1 MINNHIDDTNI
12 QKYVLQNLN
21 CDFQIIE
28 HIQHCDICKIK
39 AEQYKILIVGIKQ
52 QEKPFFDFNLPE
64 LVLAQIVKPKPKY
77 SLLMIVVYLLVFVGL
92 ISFGIVFYQFRISIL
107 NLLAG
112 SSVLMIIMVFLTVL
126 SISLFQL
133 IEFIKKYQLK
143 MDTLNF

>member
-12 QKYVLQNLN
+12 QRYVLQNLN
-21 CDFQIIE
+21 CDIDMIE
-28 HIQHCDICKIK
+28 HIRHCDICKIK
-39 AEQYKILIVGIKQ
+39 AEQYKILIVGIKH
-52 QEKPFFDFNLPE
+52 QEKPLFDFNLSE
-64 LVLAQIVKPKPKY
+64 LVLSQIVKPKPKY

>member
-12 QKYVLQNLN
+12 QRYVLQNLN
-21 CDFQIIE
+21 CDIEIIE

-39 AEQYKILIVGIKQ
+39 AEQYRLLMAGIKQ
-52 QEKPFFDFNLPE
+52 QEKPSFDFNLSE

-92 ISFGIVFYQFRISIL
+92 ISFGIVFSQFRISIL